1 LPMSAAIRRL
11 VAVVLVTAP
20 LAAACGKPAN
30 PDEHFKKANDHAQ
43 QGRLSEAA
51 VEYRLAL
58 QADPKRGD
66 IRFKFAELLMRNR
79 DFGLALGEYVR
90 AADLLPNDAEA
101 QVKAGS
107 LLLLAQRF
115 EDAKTRATK
124 ALEIDPKNAE
134 AQILLGNTHAGLK
147 DLDSA
152 ITEYQAAIALD
163 PNQDAAYANIGA
175 IQFTRGQKTE
185 AEATFRKAIDVAPKS
200 VNARMALAN
209 FLWSSGRTPE
219 AEDTLKAALAL
230 DPDNL
235 IANRAL
241 GTFYLS
247 SNRAAEA
254 EKYFQAIARVASTPE
269 TKIGLSDYYVI
280 VKRYDDARKILRD
293 LAQSEEQFAVATTR
307 LAAIDAAENDRVGA
321 MTKLQEVVLKHPKD
335 MTARLLIARLLLI
348 DGKRDEALKDA
359 TAIVTE
365 EPTSDMAPA
374 AYAMIGAIQASRDRH
389 DEAIKAYEEVLAR
402 QRQPVVANIALAGL
416 HMQTGNLDKAQ
427 TYAQQAITMQPK
439 NPLARLTMVRLDLAS
454 GNSAKARQE
463 LAALQK
469 EFPNAPPVL
478 NAVATQQL
486 VEKNFDAARLTYQ
499 KVLQMAPNDL
509 EALAGLTRL
518 DVATGRSKEALT
530 RVEAN
535 LKTGKPTGN
544 FLVMS
549 AQTYAASGNLAR
561 AEELLKQAID
571 LEPARLQAYGM
582 LGGLYARQNRL
593 DDAKD
598 QFRKVIERNP
608 QSVPAYT
615 MLGMLSE
622 AQKKTPEAEEHYKK
636 VLAIDPRAPVAAN
649 NLAWIYASS
658 DRHLDEALQL
668 AQTAHQMVPDEPHI
682 NDTLGWVYVKKNM
695 GSLAIQHLERSI
707 KVDPSDPAVHYH
719 LGIAQMQAGDPTKAR
734 KALETALA
742 AKKEFDGIADARATL
757 AKLGR

>member
-1 LPMSAAIRRL
+1 MLSISAAIRRTVFAAL
-11 VAVVLVTAP
+11 LIAP
-20 LAAACGKPAN
+20 IAGCSKPNA
-30 PDEHFKKANDHAQ
+30 DEHFKKGNEAAEQ
-43 QGRLSEAA
+43 SRLSEAA
-51 VEYRLAL
+51 VEYRLAI

-66 IRFKFAELLMRNR
+66 VRLKYADLLMRNR
-79 DFGLALGEYVR
+79 DFGTALREYVY
-90 AADLLPNDAEA
+90 AADLLPNDATA

-107 LLLLAQRF
+107 LLLMARQF

-134 AQILLGNTHAGLK
+134 AQIVLGNALAGLK
-147 DLDSA
+147 DLDAA
-152 ITEYQAAIALD
+152 ISEYQQALALD
-163 PNQDAAYANIGA
+163 PSQDAAYANIGA
-175 IQFTRGQKTE
+175 IQFSRGQKTE
-185 AEATFRKAIDVAPKS
+185 AEATFKKAVDVAPKS

-209 FLWSSGRTPE
+209 FLWSSGRAAE
-219 AEDTLKAALAL
+219 AEETLKAALAL

-247 SNRAAEA
+247 SNRAAES

-280 VKRYDDARKILRD
+280 VKRYDDARKILRE
-293 LAQSEEQFAVATTR
+293 LAQQEDQYAVATTR
-307 LAAIDAAENDRVGA
+307 LAAVDAAQGDRTGA
-321 MTKLQEVVLKHPKD
+321 LTKLQEVVLKHPKD
-335 MTARLLIARLLLI
+335 MTARVLIARLLLL
-348 DGKRDEALKDA
+348 DGKRDEALKEA

-365 EPTSDMAPA
+365 EPTSNVASA
-374 AYAMIGAIQASRDRH
+374 AYAIIGTIQTSRDRP
-389 DEAIKAYEEVLAR
+389 DEAIKAYEEVL
-402 QRQPVVANIALAGL
+402 QRQTQPVAANIALAGL
-416 HMQTGNLDKAQ
+416 HMTSGNLDKAQ
-427 TYAQQAITMQPK
+427 VYAQQAVTIQPK
-439 NPLARLTMVRLDLAS
+439 NPIARLTMVRLELAR
-454 GNSAKARQE
+454 GNAAKAREQ

-469 EFPNAPPVL
+469 EFPNAPAVL
-478 NAVATQQL
+478 NLVAAQQM
-486 VEKNFDAARLTYQ
+486 VEKKFEAARLTYQ
-499 KVLQMAPNDL
+499 KVIQMAPNDL

-518 DVATGRSKEALT
+518 DVATGRSKEALA

-544 FLVMS
+544 FLIMS
-549 AQTYAASGNLAR
+549 AQAYVASGNFAR
-561 AEELLKQAID
+561 AEELLKQAIE

-582 LGGLYARQNRL
+582 LGGLYIRQNRL

-598 QFRKVIERNP
+598 RFRQVIERNP

-622 AQKKTPEAEEHYKK
+622 AQKKIPEAEENYKK

-649 NLAWIYASS
+649 NLAWIYAAS
-658 DRHLDEALQL
+658 DRNLDEALQL

-682 NDTLGWVYVKKNM
+682 NDTLGWVYCKKNM
-695 GSLAIQHLERSI
+695 GSMAIQHLERSI

-719 LGIAQMQAGDPTKAR
+719 LGVAYMQAGDPAKAR
-734 KALETALA
+734 KSIEQALA
-742 AKKEFDGIADARATL
+742 ANRDFDGIADARATL